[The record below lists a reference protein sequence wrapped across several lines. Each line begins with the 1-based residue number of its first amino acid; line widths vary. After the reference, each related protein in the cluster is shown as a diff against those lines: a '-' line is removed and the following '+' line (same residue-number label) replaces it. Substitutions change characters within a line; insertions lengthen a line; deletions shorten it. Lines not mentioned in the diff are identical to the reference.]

1 MVRKAIW
8 KTACI
13 LFAEREKEGSIQQKD
28 YAIPASGKVMQ
39 GFQKM
44 AKVYLSNSYKC
55 KSGVSK

>member
-8 KTACI
+8 KTARI

-39 GFQKM
+39 GFQKWPRCICP
-44 AKVYLSNSYKC
+44 NSYKC